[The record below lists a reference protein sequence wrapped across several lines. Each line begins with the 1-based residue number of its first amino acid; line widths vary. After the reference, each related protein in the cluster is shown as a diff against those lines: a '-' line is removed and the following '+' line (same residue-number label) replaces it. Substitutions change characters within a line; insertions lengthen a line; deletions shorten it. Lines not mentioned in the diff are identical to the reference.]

1 MNRRCGSNGQWEQLN
16 VNEICRP
23 LDDQQKILR
32 WKSLLEFFDT
42 QVSFTAL
49 TNMIPVFFLVLF
61 AVYLL
66 LRFFDDFNTLVNLFS
81 QSNN

>member
-49 TNMIPVFFLVLF
+49 TNMIPIFFFGFICCVFVVTIF
-61 AVYLL
+61 
-66 LRFFDDFNTLVNLFS
+66 
-81 QSNN
+81 

>member
-49 TNMIPVFFLVLF
+49 TNMIPIIFFFFICCVFVVTIF
-61 AVYLL
+61 
-66 LRFFDDFNTLVNLFS
+66 
-81 QSNN
+81 